1 LNDRSRSHRYQVLLA
16 PRDDMSRGSRDD
28 GVVDAISHQLASG
41 IDAQV
46 QRFSFLSR
54 VIQFQPPKRIW
65 YFF

>member
-1 LNDRSRSHRYQVLLA
+1 MA
-16 PRDDMSRGSRDD
+16 RGSRDD

-54 VIQFQPPKRIW
+54 VIQFQPPQKGFDIS
-65 YFF
+65 FKNSCQKME

>member
-1 LNDRSRSHRYQVLLA
+1 MA
-16 PRDDMSRGSRDD
+16 RGSRDD

-54 VIQFQPPKRIW
+54 VINPQKKDLIFLLYNSCQKME
-65 YFF
+65 